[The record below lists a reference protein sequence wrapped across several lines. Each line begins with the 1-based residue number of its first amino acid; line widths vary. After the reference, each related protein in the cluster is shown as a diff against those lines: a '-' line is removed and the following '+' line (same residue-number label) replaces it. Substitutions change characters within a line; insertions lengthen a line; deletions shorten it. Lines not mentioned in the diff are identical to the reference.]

1 MTGLQT
7 ATDIVALAFMGII
20 LLILF
25 SLGIIGLVVRRKVS
39 KVQSSVQKKID
50 MLERA
55 SSVGTTMFNIFK
67 KK

>member
-50 MLERA
+50 KLERA

>member
-50 MLERA
+50 KLERA
-55 SSVGTTMFNIFK
+55 SSVGTMMFNIFK